1 MVQHAKSNGITRKR
15 SVVRAFVFRCQAEG
29 RYGFSLT
36 DVEAATG
43 LSRLAAAAQLR
54 RMLPAVQQIG
64 RRVPYYLAV
73 PPEHAARGAPPVTW
87 WLDGYMAFLK
97 RPYYVGLLSAA
108 AVQGSAHRAVQE
120 TQVLTDIPL
129 PTLNIGRL
137 RVRCF
142 TKKTCT
148 LTPVFQPPGMPATLQ
163 VSTAEATA
171 LDLIRYAP
179 RIGGIERAQEVI
191 AELLPALSARR
202 FKMLL
207 GPEIETAAIQR
218 LGWTFDQLGAHALAG
233 VAAHRLRAHRLQ
245 PVLLET
251 RRPRTR
257 FAGTMKRDPLWG
269 VLTPAS
275 SENYQ

>member
-1 MVQHAKSNGITRKR
+1 MIKHLKKHDVPRKR
-15 SVVRAFVFRCQAEG
+15 SAVRAFVFRCQTEG

-36 DVEAATG
+36 EVEAATG

-54 RMLPAVQQIG
+54 RMLPAIQQIG

-73 PPEHAARGAPPVTW
+73 PPEHASRGAPPVSW

-108 AVQGSAHRAVQE
+108 AVHGSAHQAVQE

-129 PTLNIGRL
+129 PMLDIGRL
-137 RVRCF
+137 RVRFF

-148 LTPVFQPPGMPATLQ
+148 LTPVFQPPGMPATLR

-179 RIGGIERAQEVI
+179 RIGGIERAREVI

-202 FKMLL
+202 FKMAL

-218 LGWTFDQLGAHALAG
+218 LGWTFDQLGAPTLAG
-233 VAAHRLRAHRLQ
+233 VAAHHLRARRLQ

-251 RRPRTR
+251 RRPRAR
-257 FAGTMKRDPLWG
+257 FAGTMKRDPQWG
-269 VLTPAS
+269 VLTPVS
-275 SENYQ
+275 SENSQ